1 MLLLDLI
8 AEQRIRE
15 AQDAGQ
21 LDDLPGTGRPVELDD
36 APFVP
41 EELRVAYRILK
52 NAGYLPPEVEALRE
66 MRELEGL
73 VIAADGTDRK
83 AKVVARLNDLRASL
97 DGRHR
102 RSPGSIA
109 AEAQYLDQILERL
122 GDG

>member
-1 MLLLDLI
+1 MLVVDLI

-21 LDDLPGTGRPVELDD
+21 LDDLPGAGRPVELDD

-66 MRELEGL
+66 LRELERL
-73 VIAADGTDRK
+73 VIAAEGGDRQAK
-83 AKVVARLNDLRASL
+83 AIARLNHLRASL
-97 DGRHR
+97 DARR
-102 RSPGSIA
+102 PRSPGSIA
-109 AEAQYLDQILERL
+109 AEAQYLDRILERL
-122 GDG
+122 GDR

>member
-66 MRELEGL
+66 MREIEGL

-97 DGRHR
+97 DGRR
-102 RSPGSIA
+102 PRSPA

-122 GDG
+122 GDR